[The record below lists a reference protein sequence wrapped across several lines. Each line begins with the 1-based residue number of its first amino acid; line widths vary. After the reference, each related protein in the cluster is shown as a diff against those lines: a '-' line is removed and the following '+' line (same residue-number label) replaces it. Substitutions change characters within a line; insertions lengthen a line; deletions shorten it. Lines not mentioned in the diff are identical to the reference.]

1 MDYFEIT
8 YEEELSDCCGA
19 RIYADIMMCEECK
32 EYCKPLKPSKMKQ
45 PLKELLARIEV
56 KSVKFHRGHDG
67 MDGLNCKLYVDGK
80 FVAHVH
86 DDAYGGEFEY
96 DQFLKHDKEGMP
108 IITEFDWM
116 GTLEGY
122 DLKYTSDLI
131 GGEPLELEHCWDSL
145 VDLKVNE
152 AQRLKEAN
160 KGVMIR
166 EGVGY
171 KIVGFQYTI
180 PNCIK
185 KYGKEM
191 MVRELQGICDENI
204 VQGKEILNK
213 DYLVGIGL
221 KL

>member
-1 MDYFEIT
+1 M
-8 YEEELSDCCGA
+8 
-19 RIYADIMMCEECK
+19 K
-32 EYCKPLKPSKMKQ
+32 KPLSH
-45 PLKELLARIEV
+45 LLYRIEV

-67 MDGLNCKLYVDGK
+67 MQGLNCKLYVDGK

-86 DDAYGGEFEY
+86 DDAYGGSYDY
-96 DQFLKHDKEGMP
+96 DQFHSHDKDGMP
-108 IITEFDWM
+108 IITKFDWM
-116 GTLEGY
+116 GTLEEY
-122 DLKYTSDLI
+122 DLKYTSYLGD
-131 GGEPLELEHCWDSL
+131 EPLELEHGWDSL

-152 AQRLKEAN
+152 IARQRDAK
-160 KGVMIR
+160 KGVMIQ

-191 MVRELQGICDENI
+191 IVRELQGICDENI